1 MGDWKEKK
9 RIRER
14 ERGFGEKDGRRNMR
28 GVLNRLKER
37 ERYDRQ
43 RRKKERG
50 RKGKRKKKVCF

>member
-1 MGDWKEKK
+1 VGDWKEEK
-9 RIRER
+9 RSKER
-14 ERGFGEKDGRRNMR
+14 EFGEKDGRRNGR
-28 GVLNRLKER
+28 VILNRLKER